1 MNRRAKKI
9 AEVCGSC
16 ATPAR
21 APAKALHS
29 TTHRSWMRSNLCCNR
44 SATATILN
52 LRSGRDKP
60 DWPRFLFIMVINFL
74 TRSIFDNEKPKEP
87 FRDLFSAYLIYM
99 TTRELWQLPERLLP
113 LPPEDH
119 RARSVTKPPPPPR
132 SSRGKSHSVAG
143 LSPTRYHFLDSTRCI

>member
-1 MNRRAKKI
+1 MRNT
-9 AEVCGSC
+9 C
-16 ATPAR
+16 ARSGQSASFDDPSLLD
-21 APAKALHS
+21 ALEFMLQQIGDGDD
-29 TTHRSWMRSNLCCNR
+29 TQ
-44 SATATILN
+44 